1 MIRTTAITAGAV
13 AALVAGS
20 AVVGAAAL
28 EARRQRWIPRLTAT
42 IPGLHV
48 VWRARSQRG
57 DLLYVAIG
65 DSTALGVGASDHEH
79 GYVGLLASAVER
91 RTGRTVRV
99 RNLAIDGATL
109 GVCIRDELPRLQ
121 GLRPDICTV
130 AIGANDVWTFDPE
143 RFRSELNTVLDALPP
158 HAIVADLP
166 SFSPL
171 PIERRARQANAILR
185 EAVAAH
191 GLVLA
196 PLHAA
201 THRGGPLATVRGSG
215 PDLFHPND
223 RGYRRWSLGF
233 LPAVERAADAL
244 AGPTAALP

>member
-1 MIRTTAITAGAV
+1 MIREIAIAAGAV
-13 AALVAGS
+13 GALAA
-20 AVVGAAAL
+20 GALAL
-28 EARRQRWIPRLTAT
+28 EARRRRWVPRLTAT

-48 VWRARSQRG
+48 AWRTRSKEG
-57 DLLYVAIG
+57 ELLYVAIG

-79 GYVGLLASAVER
+79 SYVGLLASAIEQ

-109 GVCIRDELPRLQ
+109 AVCISDELPRLAKIK
-121 GLRPDICTV
+121 PDICTV
-130 AIGANDVWTFDPE
+130 GIGANDVWTFEPE
-143 RFRSELNTVLDALPP
+143 RFRREIDTVLDALP
-158 HAIVADLP
+158 ASTIVADLP

-171 PIERRARQANAILR
+171 PVERRAVAANRILR

-191 GLVLA
+191 GLTLA

-201 THRGGPLATVRGSG
+201 TRLGGPLATIRGSG

-223 RGYRRWSLGF
+223 RGYRRWVRGF
-233 LPAVERAADAL
+233 LPAVLRAADAL
-244 AGPTAALP
+244 SAARTTAESD